1 MTWMKDFLP
10 EDAYNQLTSRFNNVY
25 DSIHPPNLVLQGF
38 NPILYEISS
47 LIWFINDLGCYKRDV

>member
-25 DSIHPPNLVLQGF
+25 DSIHPPNLVLHGRNIVLF
-38 NPILYEISS
+38 EISS
-47 LIWFINDLGCYKRDV
+47 FI